1 MARGTLVNEI
11 WLLHSFDKAASTY
24 LMKQAFEVLVT
35 VTIAATCLM
44 QVVMAEFMFNDAN
57 ERFKAQ
63 ILFDKWINL
72 DISRLE
78 QIATTAGTQAFVITN
93 LMREFAVK
101 RCARNLLG

>member
-1 MARGTLVNEI
+1 MARCTFINEI
-11 WLLHSFDKAASTY
+11 RYLHAFDKATSTY
-24 LMKQAFEVLVT
+24 LMKQAFEVRIS
-35 VTIAATCLM
+35 VTIASTCLM

-78 QIATTAGTQAFVITN
+78 QIATS
-93 LMREFAVK
+93 
-101 RCARNLLG
+101 ART

>member
-1 MARGTLVNEI
+1 MTRCTLINEI
-11 WLLHSFDKAASTY
+11 WLLHTFDEATSTY
-24 LMKQAFEVLVT
+24 LVKQAFKVLVT
-35 VTIAATCLM
+35 VTIATTCLM

-78 QIATTAGTQAFVITN
+78 
-93 LMREFAVK
+93 
-101 RCARNLLG
+101 

>member
-24 LMKQAFEVLVT
+24 LMKQAFEVRIS

-44 QVVMAEFMFNDAN
+44 QVIMAEFVFDDAN
-57 ERFKAQ
+57 ERFEPQ
-63 ILFDKWINL
+63 FLFDKGINL

-78 QIATTAGTQAFVITN
+78 QIATSAGT
-93 LMREFAVK
+93 
-101 RCARNLLG
+101 